1 MEQMII
7 LVIMLALGSLFGKK
21 KEKDQ
26 KEQQQQ
32 RQQQPKQP
40 PSQQWP
46 AQPTQRELKQ
56 REPVR
61 TNAAPVE
68 KPRSLKDLS
77 RNLFEDIQK
86 EFKEL
91 QQEAQEI
98 EKPIASQ
105 APQSEVFYAE
115 PKKPAPA
122 VSAARQERQVSRG
135 RLQAQKEDIMQV
147 DDPIFQEDLIPRTPQ
162 QIMQGIV
169 YAEILG
175 PPKSKR

>member
-1 MEQMII
+1 MEQLII
-7 LVIMLALGSLFGKK
+7 LGIMLALGSLFGKK

-26 KEQQQQ
+26 RQ
-32 RQQQPKQP
+32 QQQPKQP

-68 KPRSLKDLS
+68 NPRSLKDLS

-91 QQEAQEI
+91 QQETQEQQQ
-98 EKPIASQ
+98 PTATQ
-105 APQSEVFYAE
+105 APQTEIFYAE
-115 PKKPAPA
+115 PKTPAKPA
-122 VSAARQERQVSRG
+122 SAARQERQVSKG
-135 RLQAQKEDIMQV
+135 RLQAQNQILMQV
-147 DDPIFQEDLIPRTPQ
+147 DDPISQEDLIPRTPQ

>member
-1 MEQMII
+1 MEQLII
-7 LVIMLALGSLFGKK
+7 LGIMLALGSLFGKK
-21 KEKDQ
+21 KDKDQ
-26 KEQQQQ
+26 QNQQK
-32 RQQQPKQP
+32 QQPKRP

-46 AQPTQRELKQ
+46 AQPTQSEMKQ
-56 REPVR
+56 REPQR

-68 KPRSLKDLS
+68 KPRSLKELS

-86 EFKEL
+86 EFQDL
-91 QQEAQEI
+91 QQEGKEPEQPVKA
-98 EKPIASQ
+98 Q

-115 PKKPAPA
+115 PKKPVKP
-122 VSAARQERQVSRG
+122 VSTPRPERQMGRG
-135 RLQAQKEDIMQV
+135 RLRGEEQSILQEDEKIL
-147 DDPIFQEDLIPRTPQ
+147 QEDLIPRTPQ

>member
-1 MEQMII
+1 MEQLII
-7 LVIMLALGSLFGKK
+7 LGIMLALGSIFGKK

-26 KEQQQQ
+26 KQ
-32 RQQQPKQP
+32 QQQPKQP

-91 QQEAQEI
+91 QQETQEQ
-98 EKPIASQ
+98 PATTQ
-105 APQSEVFYAE
+105 APQTEVFYAE
-115 PKKPAPA
+115 PKKPVKPA
-122 VSAARQERQVSRG
+122 SAARQERQVSRG
-135 RLQAQKEDIMQV
+135 RLQAQNEILIQV
-147 DDPIFQEDLIPRTPQ
+147 DDPILQEDLIPRTPQ